1 MTIATT
7 PEERMALIRKTAEKF
22 NKKVKRNRRVL
33 KDETPVFDRSGDDN
47 NINHWTDA
55 KSYAN
60 EYYGEVFRATTKFDN
75 DWN

>member
-1 MTIATT
+1 MTIAVT
-7 PEERMALIRKTAEKF
+7 PAERMALIRKTAKKF
-22 NKKVKRNRRVL
+22 QKKMKRNNRVR